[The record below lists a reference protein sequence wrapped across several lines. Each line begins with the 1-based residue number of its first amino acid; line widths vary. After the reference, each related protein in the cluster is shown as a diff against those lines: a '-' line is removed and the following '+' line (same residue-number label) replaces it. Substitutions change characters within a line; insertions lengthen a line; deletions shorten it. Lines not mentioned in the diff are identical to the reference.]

1 MKKLFLT
8 SSLALLFF
16 SCREP
21 KSENPAAV
29 ENAVDNTESS
39 ISGSFKSSRGGSM
52 VDQIYFELIKNDKK
66 LRALDDKIRKT
77 EEDFNKVIS
86 GYDEILSKSQ
96 SYYRDANYQGGTIT
110 DSLLK
115 KEVIDQIKI
124 SSDQYDVKIKNIKD
138 LISLANKN
146 QEKTNNL
153 YTAFKIRKT
162 IPEIEKYQKAHPLK
176 TDSLEH
182 FIKKQNQLM
191 NELKNLK

>member
-8 SSLALLFF
+8 SSLALILF

-66 LRALDDKIRKT
+66 LKALDDKIRKT

-96 SYYRDANYQGGTIT
+96 SYYRDANDQAGTIT

-115 KEVIDQIKI
+115 KEVINQIKI
-124 SSDQYDVKIKNIKD
+124 SSDQYDAKIKNIKA

-146 QEKTNNL
+146 QETTNNL

-176 TDSLEH
+176 PDSLNH
-182 FIKKQNQLM
+182 FINKQNQLL
-191 NELKNLK
+191 NELKNFK